1 MIFNNGWRLA
11 SRNFLPVDPDF
22 NSQFFL
28 PYGRRH
34 LYHYCMSFKENLDDN
49 ASLVAEFVRFVRHR
63 KRYWLLPFFIL
74 VLLLSVFIVLTE
86 SSAFAP
92 FIYSLF

>member
-1 MIFNNGWRLA
+1 MSDALE
-11 SRNFLPVDPDF
+11 
-22 NSQFFL
+22 
-28 PYGRRH
+28 H
-34 LYHYCMSFKENLDDN
+34 HYLDSMSLKEKLDDN
-49 ASLVAEFVRFVRHR
+49 VSLVAEFFRFVRHR
-63 KRYWLLPFFIL
+63 KRYWLLPFLIL